1 MIVIVQ
7 FRRSTGKLIGIDR
20 FCDEDFWPSL
30 DRLAELDRQ
39 NAEPQ
44 DVEVVRLTSQ
54 SEAMLARTH
63 GNYFSEYAMSNLQ
76 TDVVNAE

>member
-20 FCDEDFWPSL
+20 FCDEDFQPSL
-30 DRLAELDRQ
+30 DRLAELDCQ
-39 NAEPQ
+39 NMDPQ
-44 DVEVVRLTSQ
+44 DVEIVRLTLQ
-54 SEAMLARTH
+54 SEAMLAVTH

-76 TDVVNAE
+76 TDIMNAK

>member
-54 SEAMLARTH
+54 SAFLLSDEIEQ
-63 GNYFSEYAMSNLQ
+63 SQS
-76 TDVVNAE
+76 

>member
-1 MIVIVQ
+1 
-7 FRRSTGKLIGIDR
+7 
-20 FCDEDFWPSL
+20 
-30 DRLAELDRQ
+30 LAELDRQ

-63 GNYFSEYAMSNLQ
+63 GNYFSEYAMSNVQ
-76 TDVVNAE
+76 NDVAKAE